1 MPFEVNAK
9 ASTEFNLKDEVL
21 NYVQVLKSSQRLTA
35 PNKSSPCFFANLP
48 LSLPFA
54 SSLKFLNMGL
64 VLLGIPYL
72 KSCLLMLFFF
82 LSQGPWTWER

>member
-35 PNKSSPCFFANLP
+35 PNKSSPCFFANH
-48 LSLPFA
+48 A